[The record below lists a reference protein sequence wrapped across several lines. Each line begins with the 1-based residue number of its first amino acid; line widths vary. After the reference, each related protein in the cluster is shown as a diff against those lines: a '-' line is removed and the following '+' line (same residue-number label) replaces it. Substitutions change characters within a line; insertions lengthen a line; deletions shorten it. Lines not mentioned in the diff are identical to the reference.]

1 MKKALLK
8 SGSLIMV
15 VALAMSLFACGKKS
29 EARSHKNEQISEDAP
44 WYDSEVV
51 TVDLGINTGET
62 ISHYAF
68 QLAGSDEKNIVVFVN
83 GEYANDAEDTN
94 TGNKS
99 FAYLKICNRD
109 TKEITTVDM
118 MTALD
123 GWSYVEN
130 VIYSDGKLT
139 LKGNYYDPK
148 TYDVTRME
156 RDVDVESGNVLDTR
170 EISKDSP
177 ESAKVSFDLGEY
189 EVGVDIQTDELK
201 RGFGRLVV
209 TSSKGNPEEIIIKE
223 EGVDF
228 YKIPIVMP
236 LSDSSILIPVITDKG
251 NRLYELNL
259 ITTEVKSLESKDYE
273 WLDLNLVDEI
283 RDCRYGTDGKT
294 YYTTPEGIAV
304 IDTVNKKM
312 ENAVDYDWCGMNKMT
327 LEFLT
332 LEEADDDSFLLCGQ
346 KNANYMLATNAS
358 KQASEFY
365 IVQLTKA
372 AKSPHAGKTILTLYA
387 GEYVNA
393 TTYDAILKYNETN
406 RDYYIVVTEKYDKA
420 NDYNDSAV
428 NTSILNAGSNMSNE
442 LAMDIINGEGPDIFL
457 NTSELGQLNNDRYL
471 VDLSTYFSDLSSDK
485 YFTNVVEASRFDGKL
500 YQMPV
505 CFSVAGISTD
515 EKYAGR
521 SGVGF
526 TFEEYK
532 EFVSGP
538 MNGNDV
544 LGTGQVQ
551 YFTGLF
557 NGMSDMF
564 IKDGKAD
571 FACDEFRELAKYV
584 NENVPDKVVADDE
597 ADAVEYEKTCYSTF
611 YGMMDYFSAIA
622 KHNGDVTIL
631 GKPSSDGRGPMAKAY
646 TSVAVSADATDVNAC
661 VEFIKILLSDEI
673 QEELA
678 LSEHFVLNR
687 AAFRDYGMMAVECF
701 NGPSGDWMFDS
712 GSNGSPDDT
721 RRAFSESDIDRLETI
736 ILSCSRVSSIDSA
749 INNILVEE
757 MPAYFKGQKNLDE
770 VIEIAQDRAQ
780 KVLDERG

>member
-1 MKKALLK
+1 MKRQFLK
-8 SGSLIMV
+8 LCSLIMTIS
-15 VALAMSLFACGKKS
+15 VALSIASCGKTKGNKRDA
-29 EARSHKNEQISEDAP
+29 EIIAEDSP

-62 ISHYAF
+62 ISNYAV

-109 TKEITTVDM
+109 TKEITTIDM

-228 YKIPIVMP
+228 YKIPIVLP
-236 LSDSSILIPVITDKG
+236 LSESSILVPVITDDG
-251 NRLYELNL
+251 NRFYELNL
-259 ITTEVKSLESKDYE
+259 KTTEVRSLESKDYE
-273 WLDLNLVDEI
+273 WLDLNLVDEL

-312 ENAVDYDWCGMNKMT
+312 ENAIDYDWCGVNKMT

-332 LEEADDDSFLLCGQ
+332 LEEADDNSFLLCGQ
-346 KNANYMLATNAS
+346 KNANYMLTTNTS

-372 AKSPHAGKTILTLYA
+372 AKNPHAGKTLLNLYTN
-387 GEYVNA
+387 GYVNA
-393 TTYDAILKYNETN
+393 TTYDAILKYNETSS
-406 RDYYIVVTEKYDKA
+406 DYYIAVTDKYDKA
-420 NDYNDSAV
+420 NSYNDTAV
-428 NTSILNAGSNMSNE
+428 NTSILNAGGSMSNE

-471 VDLSTYFSDLSSDK
+471 VDLTPYFSDLSIDK

-500 YQMPV
+500 YQMPI
-505 CFSVAGISTD
+505 CFSVAGIVTD
-515 EKYAGR
+515 QKYAGS
-521 SGVGF
+521 SGIGF

-538 MNGNDV
+538 MNGKDV

-557 NGMSDMF
+557 NGMNDKF
-564 IKDGKAD
+564 IKDGKID
-571 FACDEFRELAKYV
+571 FTCDEFRELAKYV
-584 NENVPDKVVADDE
+584 NDNVPDKAVTNDNADIDE
-597 ADAVEYEKTCYSTF
+597 FRTTYFGSF
-611 YGMMDYFSAIA
+611 YGMMDYFSALA
-622 KHNGDVTIL
+622 KQNGDVTLL
-631 GKPSSDGRGPMAKAY
+631 GKPSSDGRGPMAIAY
-646 TSVAVSADATDVNAC
+646 TSVAISADAADVNAC
-661 VEFIKILLSDEI
+661 VEFINILLSDEI

-687 AAFRDYGMMAVECF
+687 SSFRDYGMLAVECF
-701 NGPSGDWMFDS
+701 NGPYGDWMFDN
-712 GSNGSPDDT
+712 SNPDNT
-721 RRAFSESDIDRLETI
+721 RRMFSESDIDRLETI
-736 ILSCSRVSSIDSA
+736 ILNCSRVSSIDPA
-749 INNILVEE
+749 INNILAEE
-757 MPAYFKGQKNLDE
+757 MPAYFNGQKDLDA
-770 VIEIAQDRAQ
+770 VIDIAQDRVQ